1 MATTPSPPPALSPRG
16 HGRKRG
22 KAARAA
28 SRRRAKP
35 SEPAKPSELARVR
48 DGRRSRPSRTQAER
62 TAETRAR
69 IVEAVHACISEL
81 GFARATSAEI
91 ARRAGVT
98 WGAAQHHF
106 GGKDGIWLAVLEDS
120 FARFAAKLAEV
131 PDDAPLEERVAAFV
145 GRAWE
150 HFSSPHYRSTFE
162 ILIHASDVLPRDSH
176 WRERM
181 ETAWARIWNDVFA
194 GERLPRKRAVAL
206 QQLTVA
212 SLAGLASL
220 RMLEAERGSGREAEL
235 ALLCAALLRELRAT

>member
-1 MATTPSPPPALSPRG
+1 VATTPSPPISRSSRAG
-16 HGRKRG
+16 GRKRAAG
-22 KAARAA
+22 ARAA

-35 SEPAKPSELARVR
+35 NKLDRVR
-48 DGRRSRPSRTQAER
+48 AGRRSRPSRTQAER
-62 TAETRAR
+62 TAQTRAR

-131 PDDAPLEERVAAFV
+131 RDDAPLEERVEAFV

-162 ILIHASDVLPRDSH
+162 ILIHASDVLPRDSN
-176 WRERM
+176 WRDNM
-181 ETAWARIWNDVFA
+181 AAAWSRIWSEVFA
-194 GERLPRKRAVAL
+194 GEKLPRKRALAL
-206 QQLTVA
+206 QQFTVA

-220 RMLEAERGSGREAEL
+220 RMLESERGSGREAEL
-235 ALLCAALLRELRAT
+235 ELLRGALLRELRDA

>member
-1 MATTPSPPPALSPRG
+1 M
-16 HGRKRG
+16 
-22 KAARAA
+22 
-28 SRRRAKP
+28 
-35 SEPAKPSELARVR
+35 
-48 DGRRSRPSRTQAER
+48 RSRGSRTQAER

-69 IVEAVHACISEL
+69 IIEAVHACISEL

-91 ARRAGVT
+91 AKRAGVT

-131 PDDAPLEERVAAFV
+131 PDDAALEERVAQFV
-145 GRAWE
+145 ARAWE

-162 ILIHASDVLPRDSH
+162 ILIHANDVIPRGSH

-181 ETAWARIWNDVFA
+181 EAAWSRIWNEVFA
-194 GERLPRKRAVAL
+194 GERLGRRRAIAL
-206 QQLTVA
+206 QQFTVA

-220 RMLEAERGSGREAEL
+220 RMLESNGTSARDAEL
-235 ALLCAALLRELRAT
+235 ALLREALLRELRAA